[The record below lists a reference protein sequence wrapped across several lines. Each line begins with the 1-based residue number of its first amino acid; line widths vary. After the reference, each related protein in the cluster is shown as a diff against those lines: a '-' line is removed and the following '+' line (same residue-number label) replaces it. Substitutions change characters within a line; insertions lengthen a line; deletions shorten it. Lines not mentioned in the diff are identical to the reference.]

1 MGYIPSRLRRNS
13 RIPCPL
19 AAGLFISVFKY
30 KNVLEVNSGV
40 KNDEQHTA
48 NSPYPLEWLDLII
61 TVTLNPTSTNVEG
74 ITNEQAICI
83 SAMLKQEITQ
93 LKLQL
98 KNRVFG
104 LTNQDNIK
112 LLIRHYHST
121 LILLLDQAIEN
132 GKHPVFNRTDLK
144 AAYLQVVT
152 CLEELLSFIEVRF
165 SIYLSMDERVPATY
179 LSLSREE
186 LRLKLK
192 ELKRNLVPSVG
203 ERSLLDMV
211 TGCLYQFASLT
222 NDPATFRNILYY
234 KELLSELE
242 RLEESN
248 CISMQY
254 TLLEE
259 MLISMNFNN
268 RAFINY
274 FTQKTAD
281 RINMQKNLKDK
292 IDMLSMYQ
300 KEFKQL
306 TPEPD
311 MCFNHRQPDL
321 QTVLSNWFS
330 QELFYLE
337 KKMHL
342 DIMPMSGQT
351 DNGQQKNRKVIYKI
365 LCTLSEDQLSIIF
378 KAADDQKII
387 ISSSLSAIFNQVV
400 PYLSTAYKENLSA
413 DSMRSHT
420 YSIEERDKKIV
431 IETLEQMIEKIR
443 RY

>member
-1 MGYIPSRLRRNS
+1 M
-13 RIPCPL
+13 
-19 AAGLFISVFKY
+19 
-30 KNVLEVNSGV
+30 
-40 KNDEQHTA
+40 NDEKHAA
-48 NSPYPLEWLDLII
+48 NNQYPLEWLDSII
-61 TVTLNPTSTNVEG
+61 TVTLNPSKTNVEAV
-74 ITNEQAICI
+74 TNEQAVWI
-83 SAMLKQEITQ
+83 ATMLEQEITQ
-93 LKLQL
+93 LKSLL

-104 LTNQDNIK
+104 LTNKNNIK

-121 LILLLDQAIEN
+121 LIVLLDQAIEN
-132 GKHPVFNRTDLK
+132 GKHSVFNRTDLK
-144 AAYLQVVT
+144 VAYLQVVS

-186 LRLKLK
+186 LRIKLK
-192 ELKRNLVPSVG
+192 ELKRNLIPSVG
-203 ERSLLDMV
+203 EKYLLDMV
-211 TGCLYQFASLT
+211 TGCLYQFASRT
-222 NDPATFRNILYY
+222 NDPVTFRDILYY
-234 KELLSELE
+234 KELLTELE
-242 RLEESN
+242 RLEESD
-248 CISMQY
+248 CISIQY
-254 TLLEE
+254 TLIEE
-259 MLISMNFNN
+259 MLISINFNN

-292 IDMLSMYQ
+292 IDLLSMYQ

-306 TPEPD
+306 TPELD

-321 QTVLSNWFS
+321 QTVLSNWFR

-342 DIMPMSGQT
+342 DIMPMSGRS
-351 DNGQQKNRKVIYKI
+351 DNDQQKNRKTIYKI

-387 ISSSLSAIFNQVV
+387 VSRSLSAIFNMVV
-400 PYLSTAYKENLSA
+400 PYLSTTYKENLSA